1 LGIFLEVETVSRESN
16 SVVAGISNRWW
27 VVVAAILS
35 LIVGQGSIN
44 VFAAGV
50 FLKPVAQELGFGRG
64 AISTAIGLSS
74 VVTAL
79 ALPFF
84 GRLVDRHGVRPMLLG
99 SITLFALATA
109 AMSEFSASTA
119 VLFLLFGLSGLVAV
133 GQCPTAYSKVITEW
147 FDRQRGLALGLALAG
162 VGLGTA
168 LIPQLSNA
176 LVRSFGWRTGYVGLG
191 ITIFVLAFVPV
202 ALFVREPPMR
212 STERHAQ
219 AVRIG
224 VTFWEASRTWPYW
237 AMMLTFFFAATTVNG
252 SLIHVVPL
260 LTDRGIAATAAAG
273 ALSAAGVALIGGRIV
288 AGYLLDKIFAPYIAI
303 FFLLCPMAGI
313 AILGSG
319 ALGSWPVIGTVLLG
333 LGIGGEIDLLSYII
347 SRYFGIHFFA
357 TLHGFIFALVLI
369 GNAIGASILGWF
381 FQLTHSYTLGFTVF
395 EILLTAACGLML
407 TLGPYRYP
415 AFSEH

>member
-1 LGIFLEVETVSRESN
+1 MELNETGIR
-16 SVVAGISNRWW
+16 NRWW
-27 VVVAAILS
+27 IVVASILS

-74 VVTAL
+74 IVTAL

-84 GRLVDRHGVRPMLLG
+84 GRLVDRYGVRPMLLA

-109 AMSEFSASTA
+109 AMSQFTPSTA
-119 VLFLLFGLSGLVAV
+119 VLFLLFALSGLVAV

-147 FDRQRGLALGLALAG
+147 FDHQRGLALGLALAG

-176 LVRSFGWRTGYVGLG
+176 LVGAFGWRMGYVGLG
-191 ITIFVLAFVPV
+191 VTIFVLAFLPV
-202 ALFVREPPMR
+202 ALFVREPPAR
-212 STERHAQ
+212 STGPHAQ
-219 AVRIG
+219 AARIG
-224 VTFWEASRTWPYW
+224 ASFWQACRSWPYW
-237 AMMLTFFFAATTVNG
+237 VMTLAFFFDATAVNG
-252 SLIHVVPL
+252 SMIHVVPL
-260 LTDRGIAATAAAG
+260 LTDRGVGPAAAAG
-273 ALSAAGVALIGGRIV
+273 ALSAAGLALIGGRIV
-288 AGYLLDKIFAPYIAI
+288 AGYLLDKLFAPYIAI

-313 AILGSG
+313 AILGWGG
-319 ALGSWPVIGTVLLG
+319 AGFWPVIGTILLG
-333 LGIGGEIDLLSYII
+333 LSIGGEIDLLSYIV

-369 GNAIGASILGWF
+369 GNAVGASILGWL
-381 FQLTHSYTLGFTVF
+381 FQATHSYTIGFTVF
-395 EILLTAACGLML
+395 EILLAIACALML
-407 TLGPYRYP
+407 TLGPDRFP
-415 AFSEH
+415 AASGH